1 MSQKKGGT
9 KGFQAFLDGV
19 LSSPDKSKSSK
30 QAPPKAE
37 AATFSMAEIKK
48 FPQKPQ
54 TDKDLMQLLTQS
66 TSVQGKAQASAQIQ
80 PNQS

>member
-19 LSSPDKSKSSK
+19 LSSPEKSSK
-30 QAPPKAE
+30 ASKQAAPKAE
-37 AATFSMAEIKK
+37 GATFSMAEIKN

-54 TDKDLMQLLTQS
+54 TDRDLMQLLT
-66 TSVQGKAQASAQIQ
+66 
-80 PNQS
+80 